1 MSKQEAFNALMSEA
15 AAAQEDSAMLFRQT
29 VGDVR
34 AIKQDKITPQSQRPR
49 PRPYPKPLE
58 VNFDAHLSTR
68 PPDEIHTVG
77 IYDSLSFLSAG
88 LQNNVL
94 KKLRRGYF
102 GIDAEIDL
110 HGLTGHD
117 AKRQLLHFL
126 HSSVQEGCRC
136 VHIVH
141 GKGYRSQDNLPVIKN
156 ELNQWLR
163 QHKDVQA
170 FCSATP
176 KDGGTGAVFVLLR
189 LSDKY
194 GVEEDDV

>member
-1 MSKQEAFNALMSEA
+1 MRKENVN
-15 AAAQEDSAMLFRQT
+15 DDDVDLFRQT
-29 VGDVR
+29 IGKVQAV
-34 AIKQDKITPQSQRPR
+34 KQDKVALHAERKLKPK
-49 PRPYPKPLE
+49 PYPKPLV
-58 VNFDAHLSTR
+58 VNFDAHLSSR
-68 PPDEIHTVG
+68 KPDDIETVG
-77 IYDSLSFLSAG
+77 IYDSMNFLSAG

-94 KKLRRGYF
+94 KKLRRGFF

-110 HGLTGHD
+110 HGLNTQD

-126 HSSVQEGCRC
+126 HNSVEEGCRC

-156 ELNQWLR
+156 ELNRWLR

-170 FCSATP
+170 FCSTSP
-176 KDGGTGAVFVLLR
+176 KDGGTGALFVLLR

-194 GVEEDDV
+194 DFDDFE